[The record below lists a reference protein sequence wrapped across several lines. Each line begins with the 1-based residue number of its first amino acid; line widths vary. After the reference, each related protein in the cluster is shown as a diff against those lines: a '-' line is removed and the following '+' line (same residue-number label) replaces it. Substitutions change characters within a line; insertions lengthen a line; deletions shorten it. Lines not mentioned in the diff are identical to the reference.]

1 MTKQDAITI
10 SDFHAIFR
18 KFSSTLDRGDL
29 PTVVPGAG
37 ADKTSYTVTVKNDD
51 AYISFT
57 SARGA
62 NVDIQVG
69 TVLSG
74 EVSISFRVNGAY
86 TGGLCVHRSCSLA
99 ALDEQD
105 PRLLSIA
112 MDAYAA
118 VKAHIDAA
126 VEKARSERR
135 LILDG
140 I

>member
-10 SDFHAIFR
+10 GDFHAIFR
-18 KFSSTLDRGDL
+18 KFASTLDRGNRE
-29 PTVVPGAG
+29 TVVPGAG
-37 ADKTSYTVTVKNDD
+37 ADKTSYTVTVRSDD

-69 TVLSG
+69 GVGAEESLSL
-74 EVSISFRVNGAY
+74 RVNNAFA
-86 TGGLCVHRSCSLA
+86 GGLRARPSCSLA

-105 PRLLSIA
+105 PRLLLIA

-118 VKAHIDAA
+118 VKAHVDAA

-135 LILDG
+135 LILDS